1 LGSRVR
7 GVQFVGEK
15 RFMECWYSLRDIAE
29 VIKVMGVKGLDET
42 RNTNI
47 NLVINVQREEII
59 WKS

>member
-1 LGSRVR
+1 M
-7 GVQFVGEK
+7 QFVGEK
-15 RFMECWYSLRDIAE
+15 RFMECWYSLRDIAG